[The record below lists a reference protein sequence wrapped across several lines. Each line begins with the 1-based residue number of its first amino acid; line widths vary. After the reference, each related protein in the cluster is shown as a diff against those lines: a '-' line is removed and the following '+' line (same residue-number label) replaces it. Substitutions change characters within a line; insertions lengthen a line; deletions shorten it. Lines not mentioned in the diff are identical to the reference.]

1 MARIDPAAL
10 SNVELQTHAEYLRR
24 RLGAA
29 GARIQALGTSRART
43 TKILRAT
50 FLTAGGFFAV
60 TVDVL
65 GGLLLLV
72 GAWDW
77 VDAIR
82 DDVETMNAQNSL
94 QLELSEIE
102 EELEIAETELENRL
116 GR

>member
-1 MARIDPAAL
+1 
-10 SNVELQTHAEYLRR
+10 
-24 RLGAA
+24 
-29 GARIQALGTSRART
+29 
-43 TKILRAT
+43 LRAT